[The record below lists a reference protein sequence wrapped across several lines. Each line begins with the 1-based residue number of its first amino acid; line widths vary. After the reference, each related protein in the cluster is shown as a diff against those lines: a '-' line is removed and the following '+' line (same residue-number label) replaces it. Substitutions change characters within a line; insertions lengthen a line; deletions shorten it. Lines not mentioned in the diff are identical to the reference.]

1 MPLAAGRRRGSY
13 AARILRG
20 EDHVGFTL
28 ESNCLVTDGRDIYQ
42 KADGTPRSM
51 RSMRNAVYDISREPV
66 MMTDG
71 ERRYS
76 LAEWQSEIGLDI
88 GTEIIDPRFADIEN
102 DDFTITNKEMFEK
115 IGFVPIVGFPA
126 TE

>member
-1 MPLAAGRRRGSY
+1 
-13 AARILRG
+13 
-20 EDHVGFTL
+20 
-28 ESNCLVTDGRDIYQ
+28 
-42 KADGTPRSM
+42 M

-88 GTEIIDPRFADIEN
+88 GTEIIDPRFADMEN
-102 DDFTITNKEMFEK
+102 DDFTVTNSEVFEK
-115 IGFVPIVGFPA
+115 IGFVPIIGFPA
-126 TE
+126 TK